1 MWVLCSV
8 SIYVPLY
15 FNQASSCTGKK
26 VSEALFTGI
35 VLTACLASSL
45 GKCQSFVVLSGFWLG
60 GTCLTGQMAWWKD
73 PWKHICGN
81 LAKIWVWRKVSIRS
95 MEAEASVHTV
105 ICTHSTCKSSH
116 THWLP
121 LDLSHWWFFS
131 SYSRYKSGWLS
142 TLCISNLCSA
152 FFSLNWFAD
161 KKVVLDFSKILQ
173 FSLYL
178 IALLLRCMLCKR
190 RRVHNRFTEP
200 V

>member
-1 MWVLCSV
+1 MHW
-8 SIYVPLY
+8 
-15 FNQASSCTGKK
+15 KK
-26 VSEALFTGI
+26 SFRNLVYRNCPHSLLGI
-35 VLTACLASSL
+35 ISGQMPEL
-45 GKCQSFVVLSGFWLG
+45 GGTQSGFWIG

-121 LDLSHWWFFS
+121 LDLPHWWFFS

-142 TLCISNLCSA
+142 TLSISNLCSA

-178 IALLLRCMLCKR
+178 IALLLRCMHCKR
-190 RRVHNRFTEP
+190 RRVQNRFTEP